1 MHEEKIALV
10 DGQVKAVQQAVAARA
25 VENVYFVAC
34 GGSLATLYPGKYILE
49 RETAAVSTGA
59 YTAADVLNDSPRA
72 PGRKEPG
79 GAQFPKRRHA
89 GDRRGGTAGHRA
101 RRADGGVHHHARF
114 GSGAGGGPYRLLLR
128 RPASPYPAV
137 LTIFPE
143 VYKLTYALLDVWN
156 GTGRLPEVNAAMLRL
171 QDTFDEAC
179 AAYRP
184 AARAFGAKYAGEPIL
199 YSIAAGLDA
208 CVGYVL
214 TNCLVMESLW
224 KHSSPLH
231 AGEFFH
237 GAFEAVDD
245 TAAVFALLGLG
256 KTRALEERAVKFLQR
271 KTGKLTV
278 LDAAALDLE
287 AYPGW
292 LRAPVSALVLNR
304 LAALYCDEMSY
315 AMGHPISSR
324 RYVGWKNTDEAAWHR
339 RQRAG
344 RLPLAAG
351 AVPAGQQRQCARAGP
366 PLRRKHSS
374 LYRRAGR

>member
-59 YTAADVLNDSPRA
+59 YTAAEFLNDPPARLGKKSLVVLNS
-72 PGRKEPG
+72 
-79 GAQFPKRRHA
+79 QS
-89 GDRRGGTAGHRA
+89 GGTPETAAAA
-101 RRADGGVHHHARF
+101 RLDTGRGALTAAFTTTPGSALEQAADHIVYYF
-114 GSGAGGGPYRLLLR
+114 DD
-128 RPASPYPAV
+128 PASPYPAV

-324 RYVGWKNTDEAAWHR
+324 RYMGVEK
-339 RQRAG
+339 
-344 RLPLAAG
+344 
-351 AVPAGQQRQCARAGP
+351 
-366 PLRRKHSS
+366 
-374 LYRRAGR
+374 Y

>member
-1 MHEEKIALV
+1 M
-10 DGQVKAVQQAVAARA
+10 
-25 VENVYFVAC
+25 
-34 GGSLATLYPGKYILE
+34 
-49 RETAAVSTGA
+49 
-59 YTAADVLNDSPRA
+59 
-72 PGRKEPG
+72 
-79 GAQFPKRRHA
+79 
-89 GDRRGGTAGHRA
+89 
-101 RRADGGVHHHARF
+101 
-114 GSGAGGGPYRLLLR
+114 
-128 RPASPYPAV
+128 
-137 LTIFPE
+137 
-143 VYKLTYALLDVWN
+143 
-156 GTGRLPEVNAAMLRL
+156 NAAMLRL

-324 RYVGWKNTDEAAWHR
+324 RYMGVEK
-339 RQRAG
+339 
-344 RLPLAAG
+344 
-351 AVPAGQQRQCARAGP
+351 
-366 PLRRKHSS
+366 
-374 LYRRAGR
+374 Y

>member
-1 MHEEKIALV
+1 M
-10 DGQVKAVQQAVAARA
+10 
-25 VENVYFVAC
+25 
-34 GGSLATLYPGKYILE
+34 
-49 RETAAVSTGA
+49 
-59 YTAADVLNDSPRA
+59 
-72 PGRKEPG
+72 
-79 GAQFPKRRHA
+79 
-89 GDRRGGTAGHRA
+89 
-101 RRADGGVHHHARF
+101 
-114 GSGAGGGPYRLLLR
+114 
-128 RPASPYPAV
+128 
-137 LTIFPE
+137 
-143 VYKLTYALLDVWN
+143 
-156 GTGRLPEVNAAMLRL
+156 
-171 QDTFDEAC
+171 
-179 AAYRP
+179 
-184 AARAFGAKYAGEPIL
+184 
-199 YSIAAGLDA
+199 
-208 CVGYVL
+208 

-324 RYVGWKNTDEAAWHR
+324 RYMGVEK
-339 RQRAG
+339 
-344 RLPLAAG
+344 
-351 AVPAGQQRQCARAGP
+351 
-366 PLRRKHSS
+366 
-374 LYRRAGR
+374 Y

>member
-1 MHEEKIALV
+1 
-10 DGQVKAVQQAVAARA
+10 R
-25 VENVYFVAC
+25 
-34 GGSLATLYPGKYILE
+34 LATGRGAL
-49 RETAAVSTGA
+49 TAAFTTTPGSA
-59 YTAADVLNDSPRA
+59 LEQAADHIVYYFD
-72 PGRKEPG
+72 
-79 GAQFPKRRHA
+79 
-89 GDRRGGTAGHRA
+89 D
-101 RRADGGVHHHARF
+101 
-114 GSGAGGGPYRLLLR
+114 
-128 RPASPYPAV
+128 PASPYPAV

-245 TAAVFALLGLG
+245 TVAVFALLGLG

-287 AYPGW
+287 VYPGW

-324 RYVGWKNTDEAAWHR
+324 RYMGVEK
-339 RQRAG
+339 
-344 RLPLAAG
+344 
-351 AVPAGQQRQCARAGP
+351 
-366 PLRRKHSS
+366 
-374 LYRRAGR
+374 Y

>member
-1 MHEEKIALV
+1 M
-10 DGQVKAVQQAVAARA
+10 
-25 VENVYFVAC
+25 
-34 GGSLATLYPGKYILE
+34 
-49 RETAAVSTGA
+49 
-59 YTAADVLNDSPRA
+59 
-72 PGRKEPG
+72 
-79 GAQFPKRRHA
+79 
-89 GDRRGGTAGHRA
+89 
-101 RRADGGVHHHARF
+101 
-114 GSGAGGGPYRLLLR
+114 
-128 RPASPYPAV
+128 

-278 LDAAALDLE
+278 LDAAGSRGL
-287 AYPGW
+287 
-292 LRAPVSALVLNR
+292 SR
-304 LAALYCDEMSY
+304 LAACAGIRTGAQPSGRAVLRRDVLCDGTPYFLAPVHGGGKILMKLLGIGDNVLDDYRWRQELYPGGNSVNVPVL
-315 AMGHPISSR
+315 AR
-324 RYVGWKNTDEAAWHR
+324 RYDGSTAAYIGVLADDGAGLHFASALREEGVDIITSSWTR
-339 RQRAG
+339 RATATLWATTAG
-344 RLPLAAG
+344 RP
-351 AVPAGQQRQCARAGP
+351 RSTRRCCA
-366 PLRRKHSS
+366 
-374 LYRRAGR
+374 